1 MCWGGHQK
9 SRKPCKKFNI
19 ELLKDNQMAQM
30 MVQQLINYFQQD
42 TNNPASLQAG
52 IKDYKTENNILLEWS
67 DCMKQ

>member
-1 MCWGGHQK
+1 MCWGGLQK
-9 SRKPCKKFNI
+9 SRKLCKKFNI

-30 MVQQLINYFQQD
+30 MVQQLIDYFQQD
-42 TNNPASLQAG
+42 TNNPASTQTA